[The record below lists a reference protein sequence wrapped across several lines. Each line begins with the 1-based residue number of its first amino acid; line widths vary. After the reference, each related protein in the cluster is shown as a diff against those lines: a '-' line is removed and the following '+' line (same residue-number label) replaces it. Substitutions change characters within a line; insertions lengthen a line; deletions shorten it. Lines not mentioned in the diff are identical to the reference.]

1 MSQLRRDLI
10 FAFSLANL
18 CFLRIWLPLVDPST
32 LFFLVRPTRSQYV
45 AVMLAVGILGAILFS
60 GLALVRR
67 TQRPLVWWLARCI
80 FAVLLLF
87 PLNMVRGMFPDLVM
101 FRLADRFGPWAVRA
115 TVVALGLL
123 CAVVIVRWPTA
134 FARAAAIVVVVLSPL
149 APIVLATG
157 MWRVLHLQPESG
169 YVGAARLAPR
179 TGRPRVVWLVFDQ
192 LDERLAF
199 VQRPAFLKLPEL
211 DRLRAE
217 SLFAANAFSPADW
230 TLQSLP
236 SLITGKTVF
245 EAKPGGDA
253 ELMVTYHGSTQ
264 AVPWSGEPN
273 VFARARREGFNT
285 ALVGWEIPYCRIL
298 KGDLTFCASHLLG
311 SGGQAG
317 GLGSLVLRDFRGLVQ
332 WFPLG
337 WRLRF
342 TEDLAKR
349 RGMHLGILDDASRVA
364 TDPALGLV
372 FVHWCIPHY
381 PFLYSTR
388 DQWAM
393 DGSGN
398 YLGNLLL
405 VDRTLGELR
414 GAMERAGVWDS
425 TTLLLSSDHAL
436 LLAPAEH
443 TAPLWRNAQQTVD
456 RSGIDRRVPFLV
468 KLAGHK
474 TPLSFDSPL
483 NTVLSSDLV
492 VAVLRG
498 NIATPEDLSRWIDQN
513 RRYEPGMPA
522 SKQAQGRIG
531 RHP

>member
-1 MSQLRRDLI
+1 MNQLRRDLI
-10 FAFSLANL
+10 FSLSLANL
-18 CFLRIWLPLVDPST
+18 CFLRIWLPLVDPSS
-32 LFFLVRPTRSQYV
+32 LFFLVRPTRSKYV

-67 TQRPLVWWLARCI
+67 VNRPLVWWLARCI
-80 FAVLLLF
+80 FAVLLLL
-87 PLNMVRGMFPDLVM
+87 PLNMVRGTFPDLAV
-101 FRLADRFGPWAVRA
+101 FVLVNRFGPWVLRV
-115 TVVALGLL
+115 TVVAIGLL
-123 CAVVIVRWPTA
+123 CAVVVVRWPA
-134 FARAAAIVVVVLSPL
+134 VFARMAAIVVVVLSPL
-149 APIVLATG
+149 APMLLATG
-157 MWRVLHLQPESG
+157 MWRMLHLEPESG
-169 YVGAARLAPR
+169 YVGAARLAPQ

-211 DRLRAE
+211 DRLRTE
-217 SLFAANAFSPADW
+217 GLFAANAFSPADW
-230 TLQSLP
+230 TLESLP
-236 SLITGKTVF
+236 SLITGKGVF

-264 AVPWSGEPN
+264 AVPWSAEPN
-273 VFARARREGFNT
+273 VFGRARREGLNT
-285 ALVGWEIPYCRIL
+285 ALVGWDIPYCRIL

-311 SGGQAG
+311 NGGEAG
-317 GLGSLVLRDFRGLVQ
+317 GLGSVLLHDFRGLVH

-342 TEDLAKR
+342 TEGLAKR
-349 RGMHLGILDDASRVA
+349 RGMHLRMLDDASRVA

-372 FVHWCIPHY
+372 FIHWCIPHY

-388 DQWAM
+388 DRWAM

-405 VDRTLGELR
+405 ADRTLGELR
-414 GAMERAGVWDS
+414 EAMERAGVWDS
-425 TTLLLSSDHAL
+425 TTLLVSSDHAL
-436 LLAPAEH
+436 LHAPAEH
-443 TAPLWRNAQQTVD
+443 AVPLWRNKQQIVD
-456 RSGIDRRVPFLV
+456 RSGIDPRVPFLV
-468 KLAGHK
+468 KLAGYK
-474 TPLSFDSPL
+474 TPLSFNSPL

-522 SKQAQGRIG
+522 SKQTQGLIG
-531 RHP
+531 HHP